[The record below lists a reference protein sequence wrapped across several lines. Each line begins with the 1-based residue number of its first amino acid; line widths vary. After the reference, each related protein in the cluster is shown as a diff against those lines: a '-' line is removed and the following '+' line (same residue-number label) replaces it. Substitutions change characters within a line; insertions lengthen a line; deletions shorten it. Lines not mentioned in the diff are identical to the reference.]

1 MDNKE
6 LAGKIVALIGGKG
19 NLTYLENCMTRVR
32 IEVSDVAACDKNG
45 LEKLEDIMGVV
56 VEGNNIQL
64 VVGPGKCG
72 KIVSAIESVT
82 GFKQNFSAEAA
93 ARKQANDAKNNTP
106 VKRLLKNVAQVFIP
120 IIPAF
125 VSCGLL
131 LAIYEFC
138 GVFAPDVQESSFGH
152 ILNAVASSVF
162 SILPIIV
169 GYNAAKQFGGTAII
183 GAVLASI
190 LNAEAITGISLL
202 GIELSAGRGGI
213 IAVLVAAALGAVFE
227 KQLRKVVPD
236 FLDLFLTPLI
246 TVFVMTFLSLLVF
259 QPIAGFVSTA
269 VGNFVS
275 YIIYNVPALA
285 GLATLVYLPLVM
297 TGMHHGLIAVNA
309 QLIADFGVTYLL
321 PVTCMAGA
329 GQVGAALYVY
339 LKSKNK
345 NLKKICR
352 NALPVGILG
361 IGEPLMWGVTIPL
374 GKPFIASCI
383 GGAIGGSAMAIMH
396 VAALIPELSGIQL
409 SLITTSPIKY
419 LIGLAISY
427 AAGFVV
433 CMIMGFE
440 DPAEDAEP
448 DPMTAS

>member
-1 MDNKE
+1 MDYKD
-6 LAGKIVALIGGKG
+6 LAREVVTCMGGKD
-19 NLTYLENCMTRVR
+19 NLTFLENCMTRVR
-32 IEVSDVAACDKNG
+32 MDVVDASVVDVKR
-45 LEKLEDIMGVV
+45 LEALDDVLGVV
-56 VEGNNIQL
+56 VEGVNVQL
-64 VVGPGKCG
+64 VVGTGKCV
-72 KIVSAIESVT
+72 KIVNAIEELT
-82 GFKQNFSAEAA
+82 GFKQGLSADAA
-93 ARKQANDAKNNTP
+93 ARKKENDEKNNTP
-106 VKRLLKNVAQVFIP
+106 VKRLLKKIAQVFVP

-138 GVFAPDVQESSFGH
+138 GVFAPEVQESSFGH

-162 SILPIIV
+162 AILPIIV

-190 LNAEAITGISLL
+190 LNAEAITGITLL

-213 IAVLVAAALGAVFE
+213 IAVLAAASLGALLE
-227 KQLRKVVPD
+227 KRVRKVVPD
-236 FLDLFLTPLI
+236 FLDLFLTPLV
-246 TVFVMTFLSLLVF
+246 TVFVMTFASLLVF
-259 QPIAGFVSTA
+259 QPVAGFVSET

-275 YIIYNVPALA
+275 YIIYNMPALA

-329 GQVGAALYVY
+329 GQVGAAFYVY

-383 GGAIGGSAMAIMH
+383 GGAIGGSAMAMMH

-409 SLITTSPIKY
+409 SLITTSPVKY

-427 AAGFVV
+427 IAGFVV

-440 DPAEDAEP
+440 DPEEN
-448 DPMTAS
+448 

>member
-1 MDNKE
+1 MSNE
-6 LAGKIVALIGGKG
+6 QLAREIVDSVGGKE
-19 NLTYLENCMTRVR
+19 NLTFLENCMTRVR
-32 IEVSDVAACDKNG
+32 IDVRNPEAVDVERLKMLDG
-45 LEKLEDIMGVV
+45 IMGVV
-56 VEGNNIQL
+56 CENDNIQL
-64 VVGPGKCG
+64 VVGTGKCV
-72 KIVSAIESVT
+72 KIVKAIEGLT
-82 GFKQNFSAEAA
+82 GFKQGLSAEAA
-93 ARKQANDAKNNTP
+93 ERKRANDAKNETP
-106 VKRLLKNVAQVFIP
+106 VKLLLKNIAQVFVP

-131 LAIYEFC
+131 LAIYEFY
-138 GVFAPDVQESSFGH
+138 GVFAPELQASAFGH

-162 SILPIIV
+162 AILPVIV

-190 LNAEAITGISLL
+190 LNAEAITGVSLFD
-202 GIELSAGRGGI
+202 IELAAGRGGI
-213 IAVLVAAALGAVFE
+213 VAVLVAAALGAQFE

-236 FLDLFLTPLI
+236 FLDLFLTPLV
-246 TVFVMTFLSLLVF
+246 TVFVMTFASLLIF

-269 VGNFVS
+269 VGDFVS
-275 YIIYNVPALA
+275 YIIYNAPALA
-285 GLATLVYLPLVM
+285 GLATLAYLPLVM

-339 LKSKNK
+339 LKTKNK
-345 NLKKICR
+345 SLKKICR
-352 NALPVGILG
+352 NALPVGVLG

-383 GGAIGGSAMAIMH
+383 GGAVGGSAMAMMH

-433 CMIMGFE
+433 CMILGFD
-440 DPAEDAEP
+440 DPAEEAE
-448 DPMTAS
+448 

>member
-1 MDNKE
+1 MSNE
-6 LAGKIVALIGGKG
+6 QLAREIVDSVGGKE
-19 NLTYLENCMTRVR
+19 NLTFLENCMTRVR
-32 IEVSDVAACDKNG
+32 IDVRNPEAVDVERLKMLDG
-45 LEKLEDIMGVV
+45 IMGVV
-56 VEGNNIQL
+56 CENDNIQL
-64 VVGPGKCG
+64 VVGTGKCV
-72 KIVSAIESVT
+72 KIVKAIEDLT
-82 GFKQNFSAEAA
+82 GFKRGLSAEAA
-93 ARKQANDAKNNTP
+93 ERKRANDAKNETP
-106 VKRLLKNVAQVFIP
+106 VKLLLKNIAQVFVP

-138 GVFAPDVQESSFGH
+138 GVFAPELQASAFGH

-162 SILPIIV
+162 AILPVIV

-190 LNAEAITGISLL
+190 LNAEAITGVSLF
-202 GIELSAGRGGI
+202 GIELAAGRGGI
-213 IAVLVAAALGAVFE
+213 VAVLVAAALGARFE

-236 FLDLFLTPLI
+236 FLDLFLTPLV
-246 TVFVMTFLSLLVF
+246 TVFVMTFASLLIF

-269 VGNFVS
+269 VGDFVS
-275 YIIYNVPALA
+275 YIIYNAPALA
-285 GLATLVYLPLVM
+285 GLATLAYLPLVM

-339 LKSKNK
+339 LKTKNK
-345 NLKKICR
+345 SLKKICR
-352 NALPVGILG
+352 NALPVGVLG

-383 GGAIGGSAMAIMH
+383 GGAVGGSAMAMMH

-433 CMIMGFE
+433 CMILGFD
-440 DPAEDAEP
+440 DPAEE
-448 DPMTAS
+448 TE

>member
-1 MDNKE
+1 MSNE
-6 LAGKIVALIGGKG
+6 QLAREIVDSVGGKN
-19 NLTYLENCMTRVR
+19 NLTFLENCMTRVR
-32 IEVSDVAACDKNG
+32 IDVRNPEAVDVERLKMLDG
-45 LEKLEDIMGVV
+45 IMGVV
-56 VEGNNIQL
+56 CENDNIQL
-64 VVGPGKCG
+64 VVGTGKCV
-72 KIVSAIESVT
+72 KIVKAIEGLT
-82 GFKQNFSAEAA
+82 GFKQGLSAEAA
-93 ARKQANDAKNNTP
+93 ERKRANDAKNETP
-106 VKRLLKNVAQVFIP
+106 VKLLLKNIAQVFVP

-138 GVFAPDVQESSFGH
+138 GVFAPELQASAFGH

-162 SILPIIV
+162 AILPIIV

-190 LNAEAITGISLL
+190 LNAEAITGISLF
-202 GIELSAGRGGI
+202 GIEFAAGRGGI
-213 IAVLVAAALGAVFE
+213 IAVLVAAALGAQFE

-236 FLDLFLTPLI
+236 FLDLFLTPLV
-246 TVFVMTFLSLLVF
+246 TVFVMTFASLLIF

-269 VGNFVS
+269 VGDFVS
-275 YIIYNVPALA
+275 YIIYNAPALA

-339 LKSKNK
+339 LKTKNK
-345 NLKKICR
+345 SLKKICR
-352 NALPVGILG
+352 NALPVGVLG

-383 GGAIGGSAMAIMH
+383 GGAVGGSAMAMMH

-433 CMIMGFE
+433 CMILGFD
-440 DPAEDAEP
+440 DPAEEAE
-448 DPMTAS
+448 

>member
-1 MDNKE
+1 MSNE
-6 LAGKIVALIGGKG
+6 QLAREIVDGVGGKN
-19 NLTYLENCMTRVR
+19 NLTFLENCMTRVR
-32 IEVSDVAACDKNG
+32 IDVRNPEAVDVERLKMLDG
-45 LEKLEDIMGVV
+45 IMGVV
-56 VEGNNIQL
+56 CENDNIQL
-64 VVGPGKCG
+64 VVGTGKCV
-72 KIVSAIESVT
+72 KIVKAIEDLT
-82 GFKQNFSAEAA
+82 GFKQGLSAEAA
-93 ARKQANDAKNNTP
+93 ERKRANDAKNETP
-106 VKRLLKNVAQVFIP
+106 VKLLLKNIAQVFVP

-138 GVFAPDVQESSFGH
+138 GVFVPELQASAFGH

-162 SILPIIV
+162 TILPIIV

-190 LNAEAITGISLL
+190 LNAEAITGISLF
-202 GIELSAGRGGI
+202 GIEFAAGRGGI
-213 IAVLVAAALGAVFE
+213 IAVLVAAALGAQFE

-236 FLDLFLTPLI
+236 FLDLFLTPLV
-246 TVFVMTFLSLLVF
+246 TVFVMTFASLLIF

-269 VGNFVS
+269 VGDFVS
-275 YIIYNVPALA
+275 YIIYNAPALA

-339 LKSKNK
+339 LKTKNK
-345 NLKKICR
+345 SLKKICR
-352 NALPVGILG
+352 NALPVGVLG
-361 IGEPLMWGVTIPL
+361 IGEPLMWGATIPL

-383 GGAIGGSAMAIMH
+383 GGAVGGSAMAMMH

-433 CMIMGFE
+433 CMILGFD
-440 DPAEDAEP
+440 DPAEEAE
-448 DPMTAS
+448 